1 MGSAVARD
9 RSDRVEL
16 SASQLVNRADA
27 RTASVKVD
35 LRLTPE

>member
-16 SASQLVNRADA
+16 SANQLVNRADA
-27 RTASVKVD
+27 CTARMKVD